1 MNARMAELE
10 LKVKEKSRIAQ
21 TLRDEEAKKGEMS
34 NKARSELQRL
44 TGERDYLAG
53 EHKKA
58 SEDFKAKHGRTG
70 ASGPNAGDALNGL
83 SNMDSKRYDQMMTD
97 LAMGG
102 AETAAPAW
110 ANLPFLDRM
119 PASATNNDPKA
130 ILQDEI
136 KILQIEK
143 SGFAQ
148 ELEKAQNLLKLQT
161 DIEKENTQYF

>member
-10 LKVKEKSRIAQ
+10 LKVKEKTRIAQ
-21 TLRDEEAKKGEMS
+21 TLREEEAKKSEVA

-58 SEDFKAKHGRTG
+58 SEDFRAKHGRAG
-70 ASGPNAGDALNGL
+70 AGGPNAGEALNSL
-83 SNMDSKRYDQMMTD
+83 NNLDSKRYEQMMTD

-102 AETAAPAW
+102 ADTAAPAW

-119 PASATNNDPKA
+119 PASAN
-130 ILQDEI
+130 
-136 KILQIEK
+136 
-143 SGFAQ
+143 
-148 ELEKAQNLLKLQT
+148 
-161 DIEKENTQYF
+161 